1 MGTAA
6 LLNTRRYPDWL
17 RHDNSRLMSAAKVK
31 KPEGRG
37 KAKPAL
43 HTAAAIARM
52 TEDKFVHFLNPGAIR
67 YTRSLGDAAG
77 LQTLGVHLVRLK
89 GGDVSTEY
97 HFHHQ
102 DEEWV
107 YILSGR
113 GIAEIG
119 NKKYPIG
126 AGDFMGF
133 AAPSAPHAMTNPYKK
148 DLVYLVGGNRCPLD
162 VCDYP
167 RISKRRYRM
176 NGENAYLNLA
186 ALQPVQRNLK

>member
-1 MGTAA
+1 MP
-6 LLNTRRYPDWL
+6 R
-17 RHDNSRLMSAAKVK
+17 KQ
-31 KPEGRG
+31 
-37 KAKPAL
+37 PAL
-43 HTAAAIARM
+43 HTAATIRRM
-52 TEDKFVHFLNPGAIR
+52 KEDKFVHFLNPGAIR

-77 LQTLGVHLVRLK
+77 LKTIGVHLVRLK
-89 GGDVSTEY
+89 QGDESTEY

-119 NKKYPIG
+119 GKKYKIG

-133 AAPSAPHAMTNPYKK
+133 AAPSLPHGMTNPYKA
-148 DLVYLVGGNRCPLD
+148 DLVYLVGGNRCALD

-167 RISKRRYRM
+167 RIGKRRYRM
-176 NGENAYLNLA
+176 NGNNVYLDLA
-186 ALQPVQRNLK
+186 ALTAVNRHRK

>member
-1 MGTAA
+1 MP
-6 LLNTRRYPDWL
+6 NKP
-17 RHDNSRLMSAAKVK
+17 AKS
-31 KPEGRG
+31 
-37 KAKPAL
+37 AL
-43 HTAAAIARM
+43 HTATSIRRM
-52 TEDKFVHFLNPGAIR
+52 KEDKFVHFLNPGAVR

-77 LQTLGVHLVRLK
+77 LTTIGVHMVRLK
-89 GGDVSTEY
+89 QGDESTEY

-119 NKKYPIG
+119 GRKYKIG

-133 AAPSAPHAMTNPYKK
+133 TAPSQPHGMTNPYKA
-148 DLVYLVGGNRCPLD
+148 DLVYLVGGNRWALD

-167 RISKRRYRM
+167 RIQKRRYRM
-176 NGENAYLNLA
+176 NGDNVYLDLA
-186 ALQPVQRNLK
+186 ALTRVQRHRK

>member
-1 MGTAA
+1 M
-6 LLNTRRYPDWL
+6 P
-17 RHDNSRLMSAAKVK
+17 MPK
-31 KPEGRG
+31 KT
-37 KAKPAL
+37 PAL
-43 HTAAAIARM
+43 HTAAAIRRM
-52 TEDKFVHFLNPGAIR
+52 KQEKFVHFLNPGAIR

-77 LQTLGVHLVRLK
+77 LKTIGVHLVRLK
-89 GGDVSTEY
+89 QGDASTEY

-119 NKKYPIG
+119 GRKHKIG

-133 AAPSAPHAMTNPYKK
+133 TAPSEPHGMTNPYKA
-148 DLVYLVGGNRCPLD
+148 DLVYLVGGNRYALD

-167 RISKRRYRM
+167 RIGKRRYRM
-176 NGENAYLNLA
+176 NGDNDYLDMRSLTAVN
-186 ALQPVQRNLK
+186 RHRK

>member
-1 MGTAA
+1 MPKKTAQ
-6 LLNTRRYPDWL
+6 P
-17 RHDNSRLMSAAKVK
+17 
-31 KPEGRG
+31 
-37 KAKPAL
+37 AKPAL
-43 HTAAAIARM
+43 HTAASIRRM
-52 TEDKFVHFLNPGAIR
+52 KEDRFVHFLNPGAVR

-77 LQTLGVHLVRLK
+77 LKTIGVHLVRLK
-89 GGDVSTEY
+89 QGDESTEY

-119 NKKYPIG
+119 GKKYKIG

-133 AAPSAPHAMTNPYKK
+133 TAPSQPHGMTNSYKA
-148 DLVYLVGGNRCPLD
+148 DLVYLVGGNRCALD

-167 RISKRRYRM
+167 RIGKRRYRM
-176 NGENAYLNLA
+176 NGDNVYLNLS
-186 ALQPVQRNLK
+186 ALTAVNRHKK

>member
-1 MGTAA
+1 M
-6 LLNTRRYPDWL
+6 
-17 RHDNSRLMSAAKVK
+17 AKK
-31 KPEGRG
+31 IRS
-37 KAKPAL
+37 KAAL
-43 HTAAAIARM
+43 HTAANIRRM
-52 TEDKFVHFLNPGAIR
+52 KEDKFVHFLNPGAIR

-89 GGDVSTEY
+89 PGDASTEY

-113 GIAEIG
+113 GTAEIG
-119 NKKYPIG
+119 GRKYKIG

-133 AAPSAPHAMTNPYKK
+133 TAVSKPHAMTNPHKG
-148 DLVYLVGGNRCPLD
+148 DLVYLVGGNRSSLD

-167 RISKRRYRM
+167 RIGKRRYRM
-176 NGENAYLNLA
+176 NGENIYLDLA
-186 ALQPVQRNLK
+186 ALHPVKRNLK